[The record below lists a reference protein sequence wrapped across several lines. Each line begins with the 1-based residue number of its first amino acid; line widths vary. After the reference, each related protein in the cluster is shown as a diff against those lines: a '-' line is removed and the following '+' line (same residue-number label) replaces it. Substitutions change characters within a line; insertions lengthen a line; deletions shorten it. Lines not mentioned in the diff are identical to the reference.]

1 MYIYIY
7 ICGCI
12 LISIEVVLFSE
23 TAEIRHGQ
31 SEAAKPLQTIL
42 AKHSQKMSAE
52 DKDTFEAP
60 EIWGFQGI
68 RRK

>member
-1 MYIYIY
+1 
-7 ICGCI
+7 
-12 LISIEVVLFSE
+12 LFSE